1 MVLLVLKQ
9 LNIQKYLAPHFLSFQ
24 EVRRHRFAINKWL
37 MIQKRSCGLLQTQP
51 LSLILSCVSL
61 STMWPSVKRCYR
73 EVSASLH
80 SHPSSAVT
88 FTGVTGSCPPLA
100 NRYKASLLQGT
111 APAAQL
117 DGMHFGHKPEKFG
130 RIFEDSSPTVSA
142 VTNYYKLGD
151 LDSNKFTVLQ

>member
-1 MVLLVLKQ
+1 M
-9 LNIQKYLAPHFLSFQ
+9 
-24 EVRRHRFAINKWL
+24 
-37 MIQKRSCGLLQTQP
+37 
-51 LSLILSCVSL
+51 
-61 STMWPSVKRCYR
+61 KRCYR

-88 FTGVTGSCPPLA
+88 FTVVSGHCPLA

-111 APAAQL
+111 APTAQL
-117 DGMHFGHKPEKFG
+117 EGIHFGHKSEKSG
-130 RIFEDSSPTVSA
+130 RIFEDSLPTVSA